1 MATHNVTLDIYVGG
15 FNSPVTGPT
24 VSVGDTITLTVT
36 GSGVANGAT
45 ATKSSTSGC
54 TAINVSVGTATA
66 NAVTSFSGTSYS
78 VTYSSTVAGT
88 IVHTRT
94 LTGTVSA
101 SDTTPNAFNLQ
112 DVGPVA
118 AGTLATTTAVT
129 ITGMDANCPC
139 SVTGQGSPQLTVGS
153 GGVWTTSST
162 INPNNTI
169 NVRLTAPTTYSSS
182 HTATLTI
189 GTETDTITVT
199 SDSAPSGA
207 GGTGTTGGTGSYG
220 VKIFDTNG
228 TTSVLSPSTRY
239 MVRLTDP
246 TSISLAAAIG
256 SNTLIAVQGMSDLS
270 ASNSDL
276 IFEQFAFV
284 DDVPVTRESTGFRV
298 TNNSGQAFSNIVYAV
313 RF

>member
-1 MATHNVTLDIYVGG
+1 
-15 FNSPVTGPT
+15 
-24 VSVGDTITLTVT
+24 
-36 GSGVANGAT
+36 
-45 ATKSSTSGC
+45 
-54 TAINVSVGTATA
+54 
-66 NAVTSFSGTSYS
+66 
-78 VTYSSTVAGT
+78 
-88 IVHTRT
+88 
-94 LTGTVSA
+94 
-101 SDTTPNAFNLQ
+101 
-112 DVGPVA
+112 
-118 AGTLATTTAVT
+118 
-129 ITGMDANCPC
+129 
-139 SVTGQGSPQLTVGS
+139 
-153 GGVWTTSST
+153 
-162 INPNNTI
+162 
-169 NVRLTAPTTYSSS
+169 
-182 HTATLTI
+182 
-189 GTETDTITVT
+189 
-199 SDSAPSGA
+199 SGA